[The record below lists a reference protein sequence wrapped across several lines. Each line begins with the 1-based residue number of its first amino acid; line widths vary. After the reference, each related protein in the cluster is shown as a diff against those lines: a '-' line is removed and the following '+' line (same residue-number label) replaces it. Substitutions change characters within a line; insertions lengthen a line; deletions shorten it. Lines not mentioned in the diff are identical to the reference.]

1 MYSGKTIIYRET
13 DIMPDEKRVETEY
26 YKKVYKPNNWHY
38 SLQMIMARE
47 KEFVGVITLY
57 RTLGKDNYE
66 ISSELTITENTLK
79 KHILNIY
86 RKLGIKTE
94 CKCLNS
100 SKKRSKS
107 T

>member
-1 MYSGKTIIYRET
+1 
-13 DIMPDEKRVETEY
+13 MPDEKRVETEY

-86 RKLGIKTE
+86 RKLGIKNRVQMFKLIKE
-94 CKCLNS
+94 KE
-100 SKKRSKS
+100 
-107 T
+107 

>member
-1 MYSGKTIIYRET
+1 MYNGKTIIYRET

-57 RTLGKDNYE
+57 RTLGKENYE

-86 RKLGIKTE
+86 RKLGIKNRVQMFKLIKE
-94 CKCLNS
+94 KE
-100 SKKRSKS
+100 
-107 T
+107 